1 MIRKLNLLKIE
12 DGLVYY
18 TNEDNDCVL
27 KETPHELVSRGVV
40 RLFDCKQDRDSIY
53 AMTSMTKLDIKW
65 YAFLSSLYLC
75 ALLVAIPMS
84 PHTVKIFG
92 TFQPAGILIFPI
104 TFVILDAINA
114 TLRYEYAKTTTY
126 FGAGLCAISSGL
138 IALTF
143 YTFDIDGVYHQV
155 FYPLIKLYLINS
167 LCILSA
173 DQANNM
179 IFRALSSKLYK
190 APIWQRSI
198 ISSVVG
204 QALYTII
211 WIGLFF
217 NTSTS
222 LTLLEKI
229 YDNYLFKIVYAI
241 VLIPLL
247 YALVFTYKRIREKQG
262 ISCKEMHV

>member
-1 MIRKLNLLKIE
+1 MTRKLNLIKIE

-27 KETPHELVSRGVV
+27 KGNPRELVTRGVV
-40 RLFDCKQDRDSIY
+40 RLFGSKQDRDSIY

-65 YAFLSSLYLC
+65 YGFLTALYLC
-75 ALLVAIPMS
+75 TLLVAIPMS
-84 PHTVKIFG
+84 PYTVSIFG

-104 TFVILDAINA
+104 TFVVLDVINA
-114 TLRYEYAKTTTY
+114 TLRYEYAKTTTF
-126 FGAGLCAISSGL
+126 FGAGLCLLASVL

-143 YTFDIDGVYHQV
+143 YVFEIKEAYYDV

-167 LCILSA
+167 LCILAA
-173 DQANNM
+173 DQANNI
-179 IFRALSSKLYK
+179 IFKILSSKLYN
-190 APIWQRSI
+190 ARIWQRSI
-198 ISSVVG
+198 ISSIVG

-222 LTLLEKI
+222 FALLEKI
-229 YDNYLFKIVYAI
+229 SDNYLFKIAYAI
-241 VLIPLL
+241 FLIPLVYL
-247 YALVFTYKRIREKQG
+247 LVFIYNYLRDKQESG
-262 ISCKEMHV
+262 KLEQVP

>member
-1 MIRKLNLLKIE
+1 MTRRLNLLKIE

-27 KETPHELVSRGVV
+27 KEKPHELVTRGVV

-65 YAFLSSLYLC
+65 YAFLTSLYLC
-75 ALLVAIPMS
+75 TLLIAIPMS
-84 PHTVKIFG
+84 PYTVEIFG
-92 TFQPAGILIFPI
+92 TFQPAGILIFPM
-104 TFVILDAINA
+104 TFIILDAINA

-143 YTFDIDGVYHQV
+143 YMFEIEGSYREV
-155 FYPLIKLYLINS
+155 FYPLISLYLINS

-179 IFRALSSKLYK
+179 IFKTLSSKLYR
-190 APIWQRSI
+190 ASIWQRST
-198 ISSVVG
+198 ISSIIG
-204 QALYTII
+204 QALYTVI
-211 WIGLFF
+211 WIALFF

-222 LTLLEKI
+222 LTLLQKI
-229 YDNYLFKIVYAI
+229 SDNYLFKIIYAI
-241 VLIPLL
+241 LLIPLL
-247 YALVFTYKRIREKQG
+247 YVFIFIYKCIRKRQEKFG
-262 ISCKEMHV
+262 TELHT